1 MRINPDKYRAIANEK
16 QISDEQVMRSTGLSE
31 KTFAWILENKFIE
44 VTTLELIAD
53 ALGCTPNDIALMD
66 PPNYKQMIT
75 ENVIEWIKDDKRA
88 TVTLSQR
95 RTVTK
100 VKRLAEK
107 NPDECQIVVQN
118 KDGSIVAHIPVEWV
132 KISKPRIV
140 SEEQKKNARDRIRKY
155 GFKSNVDRT

>member
-1 MRINPDKYRAIANEK
+1 MRINVEKYRAIAESK
-16 QISDEQVMRSTGLSE
+16 HITDEQVIRMTGLSE
-31 KTFAWILENKFIE
+31 KTFQWILENKFIE
-44 VTTLELIAD
+44 VSTLELIAD
-53 ALGCTPNDIALMD
+53 TLGCTTNDIALPD
-66 PPNYKQMIT
+66 FTTCT
-75 ENVIEWIKDDKRA
+75 ENVIEWGKDQKRA

-118 KDGSIVAHIPVEWV
+118 KDGSIVAHIPVAWV
-132 KISKPRIV
+132 KISKPRTV
-140 SEEQKKNARDRIRKY
+140 SEKQRKIAGDRIRKY